1 MARVIDAVIQLRDQF
16 SGTLRNVNGNLSA
29 FQRQANYAGR
39 NMVSVGKDL
48 QNVGKTFT
56 KTLTVPIAAAG
67 ASLLK
72 LGEDFQNAENTIR
85 IGTGATGKTL
95 HNLTSDFKAAY
106 SQVSNSMADTSK
118 VIADLNTRTGLSGK
132 PLQNLSVQMLNLSK
146 ITKEDLNTL
155 IPATTRMFQDA
166 GLKQADYSKALDY
179 TFKVSQNTGI
189 SVSKL
194 QELMTQFGGPL
205 RQMGFNWQ
213 TSAVMLGKFEKEGV
227 NTELV
232 VGSLRIA
239 LGKMAKKGIADPSK
253 ALQQMIA
260 KIKEAG
266 TAGKANAMALSM
278 FGAKAG
284 PDMAAAIREGH
295 LDLDN
300 LLQTIKN
307 SPETIDKATAD
318 TMTFADKMAKVKN
331 QLAVAFEPVAT
342 SLLDSVERL
351 LPAIKNVAD
360 TIAEFAKRIADMSP
374 QQQEMILKFALM
386 AAAAGPVILTVG
398 KLVYGIGDAVKTFT
412 KLSRSISNA
421 GGILNYLET
430 PGGMVIAIIG
440 ALAIAGLL
448 LVTHWGQVAKAFNDF
463 RITLKNNE
471 TAIRNVAIA
480 LGVIFGPALVALGV
494 QALITGGQISAGLI
508 ASLVTSGI
516 EAAAT
521 GAVFTGKLIVS
532 LISFALQAWK
542 TVAVIGLQTTL
553 FIAQRLGM
561 ISAAEAT
568 NIITAAQWLFNAA
581 MNANPMG
588 VVVLG
593 LAALGVAIY
602 EVVQHWKDICTWV
615 EKAWNWLTKWNGTQP
630 QDKSLNVTTNVA
642 TSAATAA
649 HNALGTSY
657 FGGGST
663 WVGENGPELLTLP
676 KGSQVMD
683 HQTSKRSTGKN
694 ISIAKLADTIVVREE
709 ADIDKIATAL
719 VLKLHSVAI
728 NTA

>member
-1 MARVIDAVIQLRDQF
+1 MIQLRDQF
-16 SGTLRNVNGNLSA
+16 SGTLRNVNANLSV
-29 FQRQANYAGR
+29 FQRQASYAGR
-39 NMVSVGKDL
+39 NMMSVGKDL
-48 QNVGKTFT
+48 QSVGKTFT
-56 KTLTVPIAAAG
+56 KTLTVPIVAAG
-67 ASLLK
+67 GALLK
-72 LGEDFQNAENTIR
+72 LGQDFQDAENTIR
-85 IGTGATGKTL
+85 VGTGATGKDL
-95 HNLTSDFKAAY
+95 QNLTSDFKATY

-132 PLQNLSVQMLNLSK
+132 PLQALSVQMLNLSK

-205 RQMGFNWQ
+205 RQMGFSWQ

-253 ALQQMIA
+253 ALQEMIT
-260 KIKEAG
+260 KIKDAG

-300 LLQTIKN
+300 LLRTIKN
-307 SPETIDKATAD
+307 SPETIDQATAD

-342 SLLDSVERL
+342 SLLDSLDKL
-351 LPAIKNVAD
+351 LPSIKNVGD
-360 TIAEFAKRIADMSP
+360 TIAKFAKRIADMSP

-386 AAAAGPVILTVG
+386 AAAAGPVIFTVG
-398 KLVYGIGDAVKTFT
+398 KLVYGMGDAVKTFT

-421 GGILNYLET
+421 GGILEYLQT

-440 ALAIAGLL
+440 TLTIAGLL
-448 LVTHWGQVAKAFNDF
+448 LVTHWAQVTKSLNDF
-463 RITLKNNE
+463 KTVLKNNE

-480 LGVIFGPALVALGV
+480 LGVIFGPALVGLGV
-494 QALITGGQISAGLI
+494 QALITGGQITAGFI

-532 LISFALQAWK
+532 LISFALQVWK
-542 TVAVIGLQTTL
+542 TVAVIGIQTTL
-553 FIAQRLGM
+553 FIAQRLGI

-581 MNANPMG
+581 MNANPIG
-588 VVVLG
+588 VVILA

-642 TSAATAA
+642 TSAATTA

-663 WVGENGPELLTLP
+663 WVGENGPEILTLP